1 MSKFIILDFIYK
13 NVYLLDNFYVR
24 ELLEFNKWCFNFYFN
39 FLIGWV
45 KVKDNFKYMKDVIIE
60 YFIFFGVIDD
70 KVFSLLIISGLRW
83 KEMNLFFSILG
94 LVIVN

>member
-1 MSKFIILDFIYK
+1 
-13 NVYLLDNFYVR
+13 
-24 ELLEFNKWCFNFYFN
+24 
-39 FLIGWV
+39 
-45 KVKDNFKYMKDVIIE
+45 MKDVIIE
-60 YFIFFGVIDD
+60 YFIFFGVIDN